1 MGVNCKCMKENK
13 GKSTLVLARA
23 MLELGSQLYCI
34 CIVPNYLGWP
44 VLLHG
49 STTFELTL
57 WPLLLND
64 VVLVRILTNSN
75 PSEHFLHRTTEF
87 SFTDGIDNRVAYCA
101 EEENTRCGKIDLG
114 WNIDSW
120 EEQATNACNPERN
133 KAHQK
138 RSGDN
143 GDIDSGL
150 AIS

>member
-1 MGVNCKCMKENK
+1 MYEGNPGEID
-13 GKSTLVLARA
+13 GKSTLVLASA
-23 MLELGSQLYCI
+23 MLELERVSCTAYASSPIIFGGQA
-34 CIVPNYLGWP
+34 

-87 SFTDGIDNRVAYCA
+87 SFTDGIDDRVAYCA

-120 EEQATNACNPERN
+120 EEQATNACNPEKN

-138 RSGDN
+138 RCGDN